1 MKKQHSERIVLHFPH
16 RLVDQPIVYKLIKD
30 FDLQFNILKA
40 YVTPREEGLM
50 VLELT
55 GDKENY
61 DKGIAYLKKCGVKI
75 QPLSKDIIRNEVK
88 CTDCGVCVPICPT
101 GALAVDYL
109 TRKVHFYKNKCI
121 ACELCIKACPTRAME
136 INF

>member
-1 MKKQHSERIVLHFPH
+1 MKKHSERIVLHFPH

-30 FDLQFNILKA
+30 YDLQFNILKA

-75 QPLSKDIIRNEVK
+75 QPLSKDVVRNEVK

-101 GALAVDYL
+101 EALVVDPV
-109 TRKVHFYKNKCI
+109 TRKVQFYKNKCI
-121 ACELCIKACPTRAME
+121 ACELCIKICPTRAME